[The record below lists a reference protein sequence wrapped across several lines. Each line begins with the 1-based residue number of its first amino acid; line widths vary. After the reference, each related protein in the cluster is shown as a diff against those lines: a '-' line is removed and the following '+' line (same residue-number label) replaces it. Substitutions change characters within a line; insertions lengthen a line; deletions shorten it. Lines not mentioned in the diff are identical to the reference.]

1 MKRKTWKK
9 EQRRLFVL
17 SVIGFAW
24 PRAVT
29 REGIVSILIHTARI
43 DHVQSS
49 NNRAALCQTRDVTI
63 D

>member
-1 MKRKTWKK
+1 M
-9 EQRRLFVL
+9 L

-24 PRAVT
+24 PRAVI
-29 REGIVSILIHTARI
+29 REGIVGILIHTARI

-49 NNRAALCQTRDVTI
+49 NNRAVLSRTYDVTT